1 MKHPDLAVC
10 ALGGAS
16 EPRPIPNDSASPY
29 ASLVGGMSW
38 GVLPIA
44 QLVLEP
50 RED

>member
-10 ALGGAS
+10 AWGAS

-29 ASLVGGMSW
+29 ASLVGGMSC